1 MPTESN
7 QINGNGEKFLLTQ
20 IQKKYGVNR
29 EGILKRMRYLQ
40 ISAWKEQGGNKLYLD
55 VEQVRYLDELHVYMQ
70 ENHDQMAGYPVPS
83 PSGLVTSI
91 TSSDAQNAL
100 ITEESAIDADEQ
112 IDAEEVTDLRSS
124 IHAAGMSKAIGIMI
138 AENEIASQ
146 YLKNPELLPQE
157 WREKI
162 AASLNPPKIDP
173 FAFAASLKSSLQLNA
188 AEFLDG

>member
-1 MPTESN
+1 MPTESAER
-7 QINGNGEKFLLTQ
+7 NGVEEKFLLTQ

-29 EGILKRMRYLQ
+29 EGILRRMRYLQ
-40 ISAWKEQGGNKLYLD
+40 ISAWKEQGDNRLYLD
-55 VEQVRYLDELHVYMQ
+55 VEQVRSLDNLHVYMQ

-83 PSGLVTSI
+83 PSGPVTSM
-91 TSSDAQNAL
+91 TNSDTQNTL
-100 ITEESAIDADEQ
+100 ITEQSAIDPDEQ
-112 IDAEEVTDLRSS
+112 IDAEAVTDLRSS

-146 YLKNPELLPQE
+146 YLKNPELLPEE

-162 AASLNPPKIDP
+162 SASLTPPKIDP

-188 AEFLDG
+188 AQFSDG